1 MHEEVGNNQ
10 QGQNDVKPIFN
21 RLMFCGWSNQVQTSG
36 FLFSESITY
45 LSSRKQG
52 QIRQPEENVGV
63 EKQGQGKTG
72 GCRQRDQAK
81 IGASLIPWS

>member
-10 QGQNDVKPIFN
+10 QGQNDVKTDFQPFDV
-21 RLMFCGWSNQVQTSG
+21 LWMVQPG
-36 FLFSESITY
+36 PDFRFLFSESITY

-81 IGASLIPWS
+81 IGLP